1 MGDLDMKAKGQI
13 KIYILSV
20 FLVGGEHKGRETAN
34 VIGIQPLHLIEAI
47 EHAVCQILIAS

>member
-1 MGDLDMKAKGQI
+1 MKVKGQI

-20 FLVGGEHKGRETAN
+20 FLVGGEQKGRETAS
-34 VIGIQPLHLIEAI
+34 VSHIQALHLIEAS